1 MLVLV
6 ASARAQ
12 EQERKLMDRLMK
24 PDMALQN
31 PQGEKQFV
39 ARGSTTTKQARTKDF
54 YVPGR
59 RFAKPFHTSAFRTKE
74 FGAAKAS
81 RYQDSQATLPTRT
94 QIAKADVPYSTATYR
109 HADAAREATKTVD
122 GSEFS
127 GTRPFLIKGTRQDA
141 LSQQDRP
148 LTIDEVRELLN
159 KNK

>member
-1 MLVLV
+1 MLAFAES
-6 ASARAQ
+6 ASAQ
-12 EQERKLMDRLMK
+12 EQERKLMDRLLK

-31 PQGEKQFV
+31 HQQEKQFV

-59 RFAKPFHTSAFRTKE
+59 RFEKQFGTGAFRTKE
-74 FGAAKAS
+74 FGTKAS
-81 RYQDSQATLPTRT
+81 RDQGFQANLPSRT
-94 QIAKADVPYSTATYR
+94 QILKTDVPYSTAAYR
-109 HADAAREATKTVD
+109 HADAAREQANTID

-127 GTRPFLIKGTRQDA
+127 GTRPFLIEGKSQKV
-141 LSQQDRP
+141 LSQKDRP